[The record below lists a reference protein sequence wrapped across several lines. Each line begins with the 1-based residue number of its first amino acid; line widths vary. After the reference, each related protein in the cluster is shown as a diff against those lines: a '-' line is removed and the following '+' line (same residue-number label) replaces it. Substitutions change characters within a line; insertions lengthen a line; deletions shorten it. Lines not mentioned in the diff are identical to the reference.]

1 MSLRLDSSAF
11 RAGEPIPARNSCDDR
26 DLSPPLHW
34 SGAPAGVRSFAL
46 ICDDPDAPSGTWV
59 HWVIY
64 DMPPER
70 QELAE
75 GVPALAELPD
85 GARQGIND
93 FKRTGYG
100 GPCPPRG
107 KPHRYSFRL
116 YALDTKLGLAV
127 RARKQDLE
135 AAMRGHALAEAELV
149 GTFRR

>member
-1 MSLRLDSSAF
+1 
-11 RAGEPIPARNSCDDR
+11 
-26 DLSPPLHW
+26 
-34 SGAPAGVRSFAL
+34 
-46 ICDDPDAPSGTWV
+46 
-59 HWVIY
+59 
-64 DMPPER
+64 MPPER

>member
-1 MSLRLDSSAF
+1 MSFRLDSSAF
-11 RAGEPIPARNSCDDR
+11 RAGEPIPARNGCDDR
-26 DLSPPLHW
+26 DLSPPLNW

-46 ICDDPDAPSGTWV
+46 ICDDPDAPGGTWV
-59 HWVIY
+59 HWVLY

-93 FKRTGYG
+93 FRRIGYG

-116 YALDTKLGLAV
+116 YALDTKLQLAPKL
-127 RARKQDLE
+127 RKQGLE
-135 AAMRGHALAEAELV
+135 TAMRGHILAETELV
-149 GTFRR
+149 GTYRR